1 MNASRDRNDDPSVET
16 LIVKLKFKLEEPA
29 IFDDFSG
36 LSISYSRARAHT
48 VHPKRDSLHH
58 GPLCIYFTCIDLVM
72 LYRARWKRNDI
83 CIYIYIYIH
92 THIYIYI
99 YISFIFSNF
108 FFFTLSHLDFFFV
121 LSFTF
126 CSITRYCWLC
136 FGEWPINDTLCL
148 RFIDTLDI
156 SIDNGKKNLF
166 CFFFLFFW
174 KMCWNE
180 RLVATTAYEEYR

>member
-83 CIYIYIYIH
+83 CIYIYIYIYTH
-92 THIYIYI
+92 TYIYI
-99 YISFIFSNF
+99 YIFLLFFQIF
-108 FFFTLSHLDFFFV
+108 FFSLCHILTFSLFFPLLFARSLATVDYALENGQLTIRCVYALSTLLISRSIMERRISFVFFF
-121 LSFTF
+121 SF
-126 CSITRYCWLC
+126 
-136 FGEWPINDTLCL
+136 FGKCVETSDW
-148 RFIDTLDI
+148 
-156 SIDNGKKNLF
+156 
-166 CFFFLFFW
+166 
-174 KMCWNE
+174 
-180 RLVATTAYEEYR
+180 